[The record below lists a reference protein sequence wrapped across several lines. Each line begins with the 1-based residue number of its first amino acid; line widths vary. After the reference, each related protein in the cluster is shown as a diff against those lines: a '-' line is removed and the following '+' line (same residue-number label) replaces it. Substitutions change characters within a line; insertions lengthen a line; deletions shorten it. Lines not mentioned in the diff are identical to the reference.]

1 MSSDVPDTEILLTVE
16 KMMENINKSYAQML
30 FSYNNVKAMRDSH
43 FTHTQFVQ
51 DKIISELGVIE
62 DKRQAILQFA
72 ELLQFAPFAEEMVQ
86 SEAKRD
92 IA

>member
-1 MSSDVPDTEILLTVE
+1 MSSDIPDTENLLTIE
-16 KMMENINKSYAQML
+16 KMWENMKKSYAQML
-30 FSYNNVKAMRDSH
+30 FSRDNVKAMRDSH

-62 DKRQAILQFA
+62 DKRQAILTFA
-72 ELLQFAPFAEEMVQ
+72 QMLQFAPFAEEMVQ

>member
-1 MSSDVPDTEILLTVE
+1 MSSNAPNTEVFLTVE
-16 KMMENINKSYAQML
+16 KMMENINQSYAQML

-51 DKIISELGVIE
+51 DRIIAELGVIE

-72 ELLQFAPFAEEMVQ
+72 ELLQFAPFAEEMVE

>member
-1 MSSDVPDTEILLTVE
+1 MSADEQDIKNLLTVE
-16 KMMENINKSYAQML
+16 KMWENMEKSYHQML
-30 FSYNNVKAMRDSH
+30 FSRDNVKAMRDSH
-43 FTHTQFVQ
+43 FIHTKFVQ

>member
-1 MSSDVPDTEILLTVE
+1 MSPGIPNSENLLTVE
-16 KMMENINKSYAQML
+16 KMIENINKSYAQML
-30 FSYNNVKAMRDSH
+30 FSYKNVKSMRDSH
-43 FTHTQFVQ
+43 FIHTQFVQ

-86 SEAKRD
+86 LEERRD